1 MPQPR
6 SFAREWGPL
15 IAFGIVV
22 LALLVGW
29 RLWTDHMAQAPVE
42 AKYAEYLSALAEHS
56 ESARELLERYQK
68 RYERNT
74 IASKHFEAMCA
85 AMTEFAQD
93 DGVDPD
99 SFSQGIADTCR
110 QFIHGTATGEVPD
123 L

>member
-1 MPQPR
+1 MEAGHVGHR
-6 SFAREWGPL
+6 L
-15 IAFGIVV
+15 
-22 LALLVGW
+22 LAQG
-29 RLWTDHMAQAPVE
+29 
-42 AKYAEYLSALAEHS
+42 
-56 ESARELLERYQK
+56 

-85 AMTEFAQD
+85 AMTEFAQE

-99 SFSQGIADTCR
+99 SLAQGIADTCR